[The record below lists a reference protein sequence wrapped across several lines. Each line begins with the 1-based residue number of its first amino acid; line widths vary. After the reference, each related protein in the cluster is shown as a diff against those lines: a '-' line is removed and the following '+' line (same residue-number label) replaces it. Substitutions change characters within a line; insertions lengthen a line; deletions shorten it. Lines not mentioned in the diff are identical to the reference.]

1 MLGFLPTRAY
11 RPGTPGATTF
21 LSPYQE
27 PSTTVGTASVIMTNA
42 ERGGE
47 VAVELSRRI
56 QIAYEWDSIAGPVP
70 RGYEQPVQRTVIA
83 VAEEILEAYVGE

>member
-1 MLGFLPTRAY
+1 
-11 RPGTPGATTF
+11 
-21 LSPYQE
+21 
-27 PSTTVGTASVIMTNA
+27 MTNA